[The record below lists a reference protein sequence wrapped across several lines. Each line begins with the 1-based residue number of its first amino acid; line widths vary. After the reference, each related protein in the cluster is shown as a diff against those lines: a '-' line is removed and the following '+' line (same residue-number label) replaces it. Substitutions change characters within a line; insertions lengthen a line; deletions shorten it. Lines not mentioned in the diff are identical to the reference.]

1 MSTVRVLELRKPA
14 LQEFGQIFQE
24 HYALVYRTAYSIT
37 RTAEDAEDVV
47 QSIFLRLLRRE
58 SLPDLSS
65 NPKGYFYRAAVGW
78 IEGANVMMP
87 YLASTLSQYM
97 DHPVVDKTGFTE
109 PFDFRLTWTPDSVE
123 SAARDTP
130 LDPGCPASFATLRD
144 RFGIK
149 QVPASCPSI
158 FSAVQEQLGLKL
170 DLQKA
175 PIDVLVIDHV
185 EKASVN

>member
-1 MSTVRVLELRKPA
+1 MLKFENIVGGGGIA
-14 LQEFGQIFQE
+14 LM
-24 HYALVYRTAYSIT
+24 
-37 RTAEDAEDVV
+37 D
-47 QSIFLRLLRRE
+47 
-58 SLPDLSS
+58 
-65 NPKGYFYRAAVGW
+65 KGW
-78 IEGANVMMP
+78 IEGAKVSMP

-109 PFDFRLTWTPDSVE
+109 RFDFRLTWTPDSVE

-130 LDPGCPASFATLRD
+130 LDLGCPASFAALRE

-149 QVPASCPSI
+149 QVPAACPSI
-158 FSAVQEQLGLKL
+158 FEAVQQQLGLKL

-185 EKASVN
+185 EKPSPN